1 MAKKVP
7 VMLPRDF
14 TEEQQLLRDAYRKFL
29 AAEIVPHMESWREAG
44 IVDREAF
51 RKAGEQGFLM
61 VWPEER
67 YGGMGDSDFR
77 FEQIIMEEAAYAR
90 VGDWYSTLH
99 SRLVGP
105 YLTRF
110 GSEEQCQRFLPGC
123 VRGETILAIAMTE
136 PDAGSDLA
144 GMRATAVEADDHWVL
159 KGAKTYISNG
169 INADLVIV
177 AAKTDPQNNPHH
189 MTLFLVERGM
199 EGFERGRNLRKMGL
213 KAQDTAELFFNDVK
227 VPKANVLG
235 EPGKGFVY
243 LMEGLAEERLIGAV
257 GYLAAAQLSWDLTAE
272 FVRERKAF
280 GKPLAA
286 FQNTQF
292 RMAEM
297 RSQLDFAQAY
307 VDQCVRAFNAGALT
321 AVDAAKAKLLTSE
334 LQVAA
339 ADLGVQLHGG
349 AGYMDEYPISRQF
362 TDARISPIY
371 AGTSEVMKLIIS
383 RDCLGESYQ
392 PFNTRNF

>member
-1 MAKKVP
+1 
-7 VMLPRDF
+7 MLPRDF
-14 TEEQQLLRDAYRKFL
+14 TEEQTMFRAAYRRFL
-29 AAEIVPHMESWREAG
+29 AAEIVPHMERWREQR

-51 RKAGEQGFLM
+51 LKAGAEGYLM
-61 VWPEER
+61 VWPDEK
-67 YGGMGDSDFR
+67 YGGMGDNDFR
-77 FEQIIMEEAAYAR
+77 FEQVILEETAYAR
-90 VGDWYSTLH
+90 VGDWYNSLR

-110 GSEEQCQRFLPGC
+110 GNEEQCMRFLPRC
-123 VRGETILAIAMTE
+123 VKGECILAIAMTE

-144 GMRATAVEADDHWVL
+144 GMRTHAEEHGDHWL
-159 KGAKTYISNG
+159 LNGAKTYISNG

-199 EGFERGRNLRKMGL
+199 EGFERGRNLVKMGQ
-213 KAQDTAELFFNDVK
+213 KAQDTAELFFNNVK

-235 EPGKGFVY
+235 MPGEGFKY
-243 LMEGLAEERLIGAV
+243 LMKGLAEERLIGAC
-257 GYLAAAQLSWDLTAE
+257 GALSSAQLSYDLAAAYAH
-272 FVRERKAF
+272 ERKAF
-280 GKPLAA
+280 GKTLAG

-292 RMAEM
+292 KLAEL
-297 RSQLDFAQAY
+297 RTELDVAQCFI
-307 VDQCVRAFNAGALT
+307 DQCVRAINAGALT
-321 AVDAAKAKLLTSE
+321 AVDAAKAKLIASE
-334 LQVAA
+334 LQIKS

-362 TDARISPIY
+362 TDARIATIY
-371 AGTSEVMKLIIS
+371 AGSSEVMKIIIS
-383 RDCLGESYQ
+383 RDCLSEKYE

>member
-1 MAKKVP
+1 
-7 VMLPRDF
+7 MLQRDF
-14 TEEQQLLRDAYRKFL
+14 TEEQNMFRDAYRKFL
-29 AAEIVPHMESWREAG
+29 ASEIVPHMEDWRAAG

-61 VWPEER
+61 IWPDEK
-67 YGGMGDSDFR
+67 YGGLGDDDFR
-77 FEQIIMEEAAYAR
+77 FEQIIIEETAYAR
-90 VGDWYSTLH
+90 VGDWFNSLH

-105 YLTRF
+105 YFTRF

-123 VRGETILAIAMTE
+123 ISGDTILAIAMTE

-144 GMRATAVEADDHWVL
+144 GMRATAIENDDHWVL
-159 KGAKTYISNG
+159 NGSKTYISNG

-177 AAKTDPQNNPHH
+177 AAKTDPENNPHH

-199 EGFERGRNLRKMGL
+199 EGFERGRNLDKMGL

-227 VPKANVLG
+227 VPKENVLG
-235 EPGKGFVY
+235 EPGQGFIY
-243 LMEGLAEERLIGAV
+243 LMKGLAEERLIGAA
-257 GYLAAAQLSWDLTAE
+257 GYIASAQLSWDLTADY
-272 FVRERKAF
+272 VKERKAF

-292 RMAEM
+292 QLADM
-297 RSQLDFAQAY
+297 RTELDIAQTY
-307 VDQCVRAFNAGALT
+307 VDQCVRAFTAGQLSA
-321 AVDAAKAKLLTSE
+321 ADAAKAKLVCSE
-334 LQVAA
+334 LSITA

-362 TDARISPIY
+362 TDSRINTIH
-371 AGTSEVMKLIIS
+371 AGSSEVMKIIIS
-383 RDCLGESYQ
+383 RDCLSDDYV